1 MKAETADTVYRELLR
16 RSSAAGLAYLREQ
29 LAAHEA
35 KGCGLSAAG
44 EALEV
49 EWKAHRD
56 GGRVMRAE
64 LGCGLFLVMCDDA
77 EEGGYD
83 VWLMTEPSPLV
94 FMRLTGGETIA
105 EAQANTLRK
114 LPAPLELLAAYG
126 AEVGGAWGGAG
137 VRRGV

>member
-1 MKAETADTVYRELLR
+1 MKAETADTIYRELLR

-35 KGCGLSAAG
+35 KGCGLSASG
-44 EALEV
+44 GALNV

-94 FMRLTGGETIA
+94 FLHLTDGATIA
-105 EAQANTLRK
+105 EAQENTLRK

-126 AEVGGAWGGAG
+126 AAA
-137 VRRGV
+137 RALRGETGER